1 MPEKKSEKKSE
12 KKLPAKS
19 ASQDVEAFLKKLDQ
33 TPPPSSSRGRLIF
46 ALDAT
51 ASRQMTWDHACHI
64 QSMMFEEAGR
74 VGGLDIQLIFFRGFR
89 ECKASSW
96 VSDAGHLLRLMTSVQ
111 CLAGATQIKK
121 VFKRALKETVGK
133 RVNALVFVG
142 DAMEEDVDAVGHLA
156 GQLGLHGVPCFMF
169 HEGGDPI
176 VANVYRQVAKL
187 SGGAYCPFDEGS
199 AQQLK
204 DLLSAVA
211 VFAAG
216 GRKALSDFSRASKG
230 ASVKLLSQLPD

>member
-1 MPEKKSEKKSE
+1 MPD
-12 KKLPAKS
+12 KKLPIKS
-19 ASQDVEAFLKKLDQ
+19 DNQDIKAFLKKLDQ
-33 TPPPSSSRGRLIF
+33 TPAPSSSRGRLIF

-111 CLAGATQIKK
+111 CLAGKTQIGK
-121 VFKRALKETVGK
+121 VFKRALKETINK
-133 RVNALVFVG
+133 RVSALVYVG
-142 DAMEEDVDAVGHLA
+142 DAMEEDVDTLGHMA

-176 VANVYRQVAKL
+176 VANVFKQIAKL

-204 DLLSAVA
+204 ELLSAVA

-216 GRKALSDFSRASKG
+216 GRKALRDFSQESND
-230 ASVKLLSQLPD
+230 ASVRLLSQLPD